1 MKKGEKCCSIEM
13 QVSGHEVADLL
24 RQVGRG
30 EVAVKLVDSCW
41 TWKQV
46 YAGNVEFAI
55 AGYRIVIF
63 NDCDELDYVDS
74 VITPDDRTGDFED
87 WYLNGEEPVSLL
99 TETEKQAV
107 VVQLKAAI

>member
-1 MKKGEKCCSIEM
+1 MKKREKYCATET

-24 RQVGRG
+24 RRVGRG
-30 EVAVKLVDSCW
+30 EVAVKLADFGW
-41 TWKQV
+41 PWNRV

-55 AGYRIVIF
+55 AGYRVVIF

-87 WYLNGEEPVSLL
+87 WYRNGEEPVSLL
-99 TETEKQAV
+99 TEAEKQAV
-107 VVQLKAAI
+107 VLQLKAAL